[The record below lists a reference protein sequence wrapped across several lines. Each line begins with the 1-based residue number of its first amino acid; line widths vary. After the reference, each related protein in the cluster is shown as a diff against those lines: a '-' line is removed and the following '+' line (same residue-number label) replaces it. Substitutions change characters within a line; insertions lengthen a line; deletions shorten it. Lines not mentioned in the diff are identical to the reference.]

1 MSSEFSQTISRN
13 LVRVSG
19 PGYRENI
26 ELHAFNE
33 RTQPSGM
40 LVRGRAG
47 TTGAAIMLA
56 RFGDRP
62 EKSFGAAISAS
73 LSKYRDAAIP
83 QL

>member
-1 MSSEFSQTISRN
+1 MSSEFSQTTSRN

-26 ELHAFNE
+26 ELHQFSE

-40 LVRGRAG
+40 LVGGRGDTA
-47 TTGAAIMLA
+47 GAAMMLA
-56 RFGDRP
+56 RFGDHP

-73 LSKYRDAAIP
+73 LSKHRDSTIP

>member
-19 PGYRENI
+19 LGYRENI
-26 ELHAFNE
+26 ELHEFSE
-33 RTQPSGM
+33 PTPSSGL
-40 LVRGRAG
+40 LVGGRAG
-47 TTGAAIMLA
+47 TTGAAFMLA
-56 RFGDRP
+56 RFGDHP

-73 LSKYRDAAIP
+73 LSKHRDTTIP

>member
-26 ELHAFNE
+26 ERHAFRE
-33 RTQPSGM
+33 PAQPSGT
-40 LVRGRAG
+40 LVSGRAG

-73 LSKYRDAAIP
+73 LSKHRDTVLP

>member
-1 MSSEFSQTISRN
+1 MSSDFSQSTSRN

-26 ELHAFNE
+26 ELHQFDE
-33 RTQPSGM
+33 RLQPSGM
-40 LVRGRAG
+40 LVAGRVGA
-47 TTGAAIMLA
+47 TGAAIMLA
-56 RFGDRP
+56 RFGDHP

-73 LSKYRDAAIP
+73 LSKHRDTALP

>member
-19 PGYRENI
+19 SGYRENI
-26 ELHAFNE
+26 KLHEFSE
-33 RTQPSGM
+33 RLQPSGM
-40 LVRGRAG
+40 LVSGRAG
-47 TTGAAIMLA
+47 ITGAAMMLA
-56 RFGDRP
+56 RFGDHP

-73 LSKYRDAAIP
+73 LSKHRDTVIP

>member
-1 MSSEFSQTISRN
+1 MSSEFSQSTSRN

-26 ELHAFNE
+26 ELHPFGE
-33 RTQPSGM
+33 PKQPSGM
-40 LVRGRAG
+40 LVVGRVGA
-47 TTGAAIMLA
+47 TGAALMLA
-56 RFGDRP
+56 RFGDQP

-73 LSKYRDAAIP
+73 LSKHRDTPLP

>member
-1 MSSEFSQTISRN
+1 MSSEFSPSISRN

-26 ELHAFNE
+26 ELHQFGE
-33 RTQPSGM
+33 HTQPSDM
-40 LVRGRAG
+40 LVAGRVGA
-47 TTGAAIMLA
+47 TGAALMLA
-56 RFGDRP
+56 RFGDHP

-73 LSKYRDAAIP
+73 LSKHRDTALP

>member
-1 MSSEFSQTISRN
+1 MSSEFSQSTSRN

-26 ELHAFNE
+26 ELHQFGE
-33 RTQPSGM
+33 HTQPSDM
-40 LVRGRAG
+40 LVAGRVGA
-47 TTGAAIMLA
+47 TGAALMLA
-56 RFGDRP
+56 RFGDQP

-73 LSKYRDAAIP
+73 LSKHRDTPLP

>member
-1 MSSEFSQTISRN
+1 MSSEFSQTTSRN

-26 ELHAFNE
+26 ELHQFSE

-40 LVRGRAG
+40 LVGGRAD
-47 TTGAAIMLA
+47 TTGAAMMLA
-56 RFGDRP
+56 RFGDHP

-73 LSKYRDAAIP
+73 LSKHRDTVTP

>member
-1 MSSEFSQTISRN
+1 MSSEFSQSTSRN

-26 ELHAFNE
+26 ELHQFGE
-33 RTQPSGM
+33 HTQPSDI
-40 LVRGRAG
+40 LVADRIGA
-47 TTGAAIMLA
+47 TGAALMLA
-56 RFGDRP
+56 RFGDHP

-73 LSKYRDAAIP
+73 LSKHRDTVLP